1 MTMKSL
7 LVGGLATALA
17 ATTIGCA
24 TNPTTTTTAP
34 QQETLS
40 VIDQAQ
46 VQPTRSVMSIADL
59 KANLPA
65 RISEADAA
73 TMLVEIDPSK
83 IVTEGNY
90 SVQQRFGRGG
100 IGRGFG
106 SFGRGFGHG
115 GFRGF
120 GRGFYGG
127 YGRYGGFG
135 RYRYLGYGGSY
146 YPYYLNRG
154 YYYPYTLGGYYN
166 YLYPYSGSY
175 YPYTCW

>member
-1 MTMKSL
+1 M
-7 LVGGLATALA
+7 V
-17 ATTIGCA
+17 
-24 TNPTTTTTAP
+24 
-34 QQETLS
+34 
-40 VIDQAQ
+40 DQAQ
-46 VQPTRSVMSIADL
+46 VQPNRSVMSIADL

-83 IVTEGNY
+83 IVTDGNY
-90 SVQQRFGRGG
+90 SVQQRGFRGG
-100 IGRGFG
+100 
-106 SFGRGFGHG
+106 FGRGFGGFGRGIGYG

-127 YGRYGGFG
+127 YGRFGGLG

-146 YPYYLNRG
+146 YPYYLNSG
-154 YYYPYTLGGYYN
+154 YYYPYTYGNYYN
-166 YLYPYSGSY
+166 YLYPYGGSY

>member
-1 MTMKSL
+1 MTMKTL
-7 LVGGLATALA
+7 WVGGLATVLA
-17 ATTIGCA
+17 ATTFGCA
-24 TNPTTTTTAP
+24 TNPTTSTAAP

-46 VQPTRSVMSIADL
+46 VQPERSIMSINDL

-73 TMLVEIDPSK
+73 RMLVEIDPSK
-83 IVTEGNY
+83 IVTDGNY
-90 SVQQRFGRGG
+90 SVQQRFGGRG

-106 SFGRGFGHG
+106 GFGRGFGHG

-120 GRGFYGG
+120 SRGFH
-127 YGRYGGFG
+127 GGFG
-135 RYRYLGYGGSY
+135 RFGGFNRFRYFNYGSNF
-146 YPYYLNRG
+146 YPYYLNAG
-154 YYYPYTLGGYYN
+154 YYYPYAYNNYYN

>member
-24 TNPTTTTTAP
+24 TNPTTSTTAP

-46 VQPTRSVMSIADL
+46 VQPDRSIMSIADL

-65 RISEADAA
+65 QISEADAA
-73 TMLVEIDPSK
+73 RMLVEIDPNK
-83 IVTEGNY
+83 IVTDGNY
-90 SVQQRFGRGG
+90 AVQQSLRGRG
-100 IGRGFG
+100 IGFG
-106 SFGRGFGHG
+106 LGHRGL
-115 GFRGF
+115 GFRGLS
-120 GRGFYGG
+120 RGFYGG
-127 YGRYGGFG
+127 YGRFGGLSRF
-135 RYRYLGYGGSY
+135 RYFNYRNLY
-146 YPYYLNRG
+146 YPYYYNAGFYR
-154 YYYPYTLGGYYN
+154 PYIYGGYYN
-166 YLYPYSGSY
+166 YLYPYASSY